1 MSIRTDQS
9 YFTRRLFFRNVLLSP
24 LAGIG
29 LALAEIGDAILV
41 GHGIGITAIAAIG
54 FFSPLFLLFSFLSF
68 GLSTGGAILYNNLLN
83 EGRKDDALRIF
94 NSFVITGCAVAVVI
108 SALCLLFQDNL
119 LGLLGVDS
127 GDGEVYEMAK
137 SYLPF
142 MVLGGSFE
150 LITEVLN
157 AYMRNDKDVTFS
169 IVVQTVCGLSNLA
182 ISAIMVFVFKWGVA
196 GGSFGFFISNLTG
209 ALVSFLYI
217 IFSHGELEFRFRF
230 APIGNI
236 IKPLRLGFATSA
248 EYVFGA
254 VFNLVFIHI
263 LTNLSDV
270 EAVGIYNI
278 IEDISIVFIF
288 MFEMIGK
295 TSQPMFT
302 EYHSEHNEKEENRL
316 FRYCLFYSVI
326 LGVAFTV
333 LITVY
338 PQIIDLLFGM
348 EDVSDASKVYYA
360 AAIFDIGS
368 VFMGISLITQ
378 NVTQANGDDK
388 GAFMLVFLRQLGF
401 GVPLLLILSMFGDN
415 AIWFVYPLMEILA
428 LAVFYVISRIRK
440 SRRKESGAN
449 VYCTSFVLNNE
460 NLFKELDDIEAFVSG
475 HGVDNNRCSKLRLS
489 LEEICGMIEDHG
501 HNDILI
507 QLSATVDENDSVEV
521 HIRDNISEF
530 NPFSIAA
537 KRIEKKPDGADMVD
551 YHGLGMLIVRYHTR
565 NLLYRYYQGF
575 NTITLQI

>member
-1 MSIRTDQS
+1 M
-9 YFTRRLFFRNVLLSP
+9 FFRNVLLSP

-29 LALAEIGDAILV
+29 LSLAEIGDAILV

-54 FFSPLFLLFSFLSF
+54 FFSPLFLIFSFLSF
-68 GLSTGGAILYNNLLN
+68 GLSTGGAILYNNLMN

-94 NSFVITGCAVAVVI
+94 NSFVLTGCAAAVI
-108 SALCLLFQDNL
+108 IPALCLPFQDGL

-169 IVVQTVCGLSNLA
+169 VIVQTICGLSNLVL
-182 ISAIMVFVFKWGVA
+182 SAVMVFVFEWGVA
-196 GGSFGFFISNLTG
+196 GGSFGFFISNLTA

-230 APIGNI
+230 APFGNI
-236 IKPLRLGFATSA
+236 IKPLRLGFATSS
-248 EYVFGA
+248 EYIFGA

-263 LTNLSDV
+263 LTNLSGV

-295 TSQPMFT
+295 TSQPVFT
-302 EYHSEHNEKEENRL
+302 EYHAEHNEKEKNRL
-316 FRYCLFYSVI
+316 FRYCLFYSMM
-326 LGVAFTV
+326 LGVVFTV
-333 LITVY
+333 LMTVY

-360 AAIFDIGS
+360 AAIFGIGS

-378 NVTQANGDDK
+378 NFTQATGDDK
-388 GAFMLVFLRQLGF
+388 GVFMLVFLRQLGF

-415 AIWFVYPLMEILA
+415 AVWLVYPLMEILA
-428 LAVFYVISRIRK
+428 LAGFYVISRIRK
-440 SRRKESGAN
+440 SRRKGSEAY
-449 VYCTSFVLNNE
+449 VYCTSFLLNNE
-460 NLFKELDDIEAFVSG
+460 NLFKELDNIEAIASG
-475 HGVDNNRCSKLRLS
+475 HGVDNIRCSKLRLS
-489 LEEICGMIEDHG
+489 LEEICETIADHG

-507 QLSATVDENDSVEV
+507 QLSAAVDENGSVEV
-521 HIRDNISEF
+521 HIRDSISEF
-530 NPFSIAA
+530 DPFSVAA
-537 KRIEKKPDGADMVD
+537 KRIEKRPDGVDKVD

-575 NTITLQI
+575 NTLTFRI